1 MKTILFKSLFLFI
14 LLMGIVKSAVIEK
27 IEIDGNIR
35 VNKETIKMFSGI
47 NIGEDLSN
55 NDLNNV
61 LKKLYDKIFL
71 RMYN

>member
-61 LKKLYDKIFL
+61 LKKLYDTNFF
-71 RMYN
+71 